1 METIKMKPDGAL
13 KSYWIVA
20 WLIWYVFLV
29 FVALLPAIILAIVG
43 ERGPGGL
50 VAGIMIAVWSVVM
63 FPLLAWL
70 PAYYRTLEYEVDDD
84 SVNAKRGVFWKRY
97 VTVPFTKITNIDVHQ
112 GPLERQF
119 GLGTIHI
126 QTAGA
131 GGQQGGVA
139 ELKLVGI
146 RDLGGVKEL
155 IAERVKQY
163 SHRAAAGP
171 APGTAHE
178 SESDSEVLKKILNEL
193 GAIRTVLERSVE

>member
-1 METIKMKPDGAL
+1 MDIVRMKPDRAL
-13 KSYWIVA
+13 KSYWIISWIIGYA
-20 WLIWYVFLV
+20 FLV
-29 FVALLPAIILAIVG
+29 FIALLPAMIIAIVG
-43 ERGPGGL
+43 ARGPGNII
-50 VAGIMIAVWSVVM
+50 AGIMIAAWSVVM

-139 ELKLVGI
+139 ELRLAGI

-155 IAERVKQY
+155 IAERVRLISRSKGEGGAP
-163 SHRAAAGP
+163 AAAR
-171 APGTAHE
+171 
-178 SESDSEVLKKILNEL
+178 ESDSEVLNKILNEL
-193 GAIRTVLERSVE
+193 SAIREVLERSAE